1 LSIILHTHIA
11 IYVYTYVNV
20 FLVSIEPESD
30 NSTMGKPYKISCKFS
45 IDEENVNL
53 SWTGPNI
60 NDSKRITV
68 NNSYDDHINIST
80 LQFLYISGEDEN
92 AIYTCTATLPEKNES
107 FSKIF
112 TFTNKTSKFPFIVH
126 TLLCVHVLYI

>member
-1 LSIILHTHIA
+1 M
-11 IYVYTYVNV
+11 YVNV
-20 FLVSIEPESD
+20 RFILVSIEPEND
-30 NSTMGKPYKISCKFS
+30 NIIMGQLYKISCKFS
-45 IDEENVNL
+45 VDEENVSL

-68 NNSYDDHINIST
+68 NNSYDDHIYIST
-80 LQFLYISGEDEN
+80 LRFSYISGEDEN
-92 AIYTCTATLPEKNES
+92 AAYTCNATLPEKNES

-126 TLLCVHVLYI
+126 IPLCMYIRTVH